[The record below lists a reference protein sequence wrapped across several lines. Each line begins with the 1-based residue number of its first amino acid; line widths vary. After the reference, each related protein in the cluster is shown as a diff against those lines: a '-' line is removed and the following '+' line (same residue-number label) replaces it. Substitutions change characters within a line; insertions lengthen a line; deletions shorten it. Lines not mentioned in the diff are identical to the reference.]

1 MSRYFEDANVEFMTG
16 AYTQCWQSWRYDN
29 VTPAYNKLYYVVD
42 GEFYLKINDAEY
54 QLSCP
59 SQRSTMTMHAR

>member
-29 VTPAYNKLYYVVD
+29 VTPLTT
-42 GEFYLKINDAEY
+42 
-54 QLSCP
+54 SCIT
-59 SQRSTMTMHAR
+59 SWTESSI